1 VRTHSLVVSNV
12 TKTFGTLRANDGVTM
27 HVRNAS
33 VHAVLGENGA
43 GKSTLMNIL
52 YGLYQPDSGQIL
64 VRDRPVVIDSPK
76 TALRLGIGMVHQHF
90 TLVGPLTVVE
100 NVVLGR
106 AERWHSLDLAG
117 HARRLLALSE
127 SFGFEIDPHQPI
139 WRLPIGMQQR
149 VEILKLLYHNADI
162 LIFDEPTS
170 VLTPKEVGPFLDVL
184 GRLRTSGKTIL
195 FVTHKLEEVLA
206 AADRVTVMRQGKAL
220 AEVETATT
228 TRRHLARLMV
238 ARDIVF
244 DIRRPTGNPGPVILD
259 VESVRAINDRGLPA
273 LDGLSLQVRAGE
285 ILGIAGVDGNG
296 QSELA
301 QVIAGLRM
309 VQAGRI
315 IIGVDDVTRAPAA
328 ARRRRHGLG
337 YVPEDRHQV
346 GLVLDHTV
354 AENLVLRAFAERPFA
369 RYGFLRATAIRS
381 NADRLVDQYDVRLQ
395 SVDQQVRYLSG
406 GNQQKIILARELE
419 ARPKVLVVSQPTK
432 GLDVG
437 AIEYVQNALLRERGR
452 GAAIL
457 YISTE
462 LEHLLAVSDR
472 VAVIFQ
478 GRITG
483 TLLAA
488 DATAEQ
494 LGLLMS
500 GAREAMGP

>member
-33 VHAVLGENGA
+33 VHAVLGQNGA

-52 YGLYQPDSGQIL
+52 YGLYRPDSGQIL
-64 VRDRPVVIDSPK
+64 VRGRPVVIDSPR

-90 TLVGPLTVVE
+90 TLVGTLTVVE

-106 AERWHSLDLAG
+106 AERWHSLDLAV

-184 GRLRTSGKTIL
+184 GRLRASGKTIL
-195 FVTHKLEEVLA
+195 FITHKLEEVLA
-206 AADRVTVMRQGKAL
+206 AADRVTVMRQGKTL
-220 AEVETATT
+220 AEIETATT

-238 ARDIVF
+238 DRDIVF
-244 DIRRPTGNPGPVILD
+244 DIGRPTANPGPVILD
-259 VESVRAINDRGLPA
+259 VEGIRATNDRCLLA

-315 IIGVDDVTRAPAA
+315 KIGAADVTRAPAA
-328 ARRRRHGLG
+328 VRRRRHGLG

-354 AENLVLRAFAERPFA
+354 AENLVLRAFAERPFT
-369 RYGFLRATAIRS
+369 RYGFLHATAIRS
-381 NADRLVDQYDVRLQ
+381 NADRLVDQYGVSLQ
-395 SVDQQVRYLSG
+395 SVDQPVRYLSG

-437 AIEYVQNALLRERGR
+437 AIEYVQNALLRERAR

-472 VAVIFQ
+472 VAVVFQ

-488 DATAEQ
+488 DATAER

-500 GAREAMGP
+500 GAREAMS

>member
-52 YGLYQPDSGQIL
+52 YGLYQPDSGQIF

-395 SVDQQVRYLSG
+395 SVDQPVRYLSG

-488 DATAEQ
+488 DATAER

>member
-52 YGLYQPDSGQIL
+52 YGLYQPDSGQIF